1 MRTFLKIFVYFPI
14 LLTFD
19 FFCIPV
25 LMVYSLYKMITQ
37 TQFKEGYTFYI
48 GMFSLCLS
56 YGFSQFVAA
65 KIASPFFIVL
75 LTAHIFM
82 CALVSIS
89 IIYDEKLEKSIFDIS
104 GSFEKSVTFFREN
117 AFYPRFEEGQFDL
130 EVENKEPGVAK

>member
-25 LMVYSLYKMITQ
+25 LMVYSLYKMITK

-75 LTAHIFM
+75 LTSHIFM

-89 IIYDEKLEKSIFDIS
+89 ILYDEKLEKSIFDIS

-117 AFYPRFEEGQFDL
+117 AFYPRFEEGQYDL
-130 EVENKEPGVAK
+130 EVENKTLGVTK